1 MRSEN
6 QGTMKERLILQFD
19 KKRFKNKELL
29 ELGLELSFFLKKTFN
44 SGMQQMAK
52 MHFTCLLF
60 WFINSAR
67 DHQLLMES
75 V

>member
-29 ELGLELSFFLKKTFN
+29 ELGLELGFFLKKNFQFRNATDGQNAFYMSTFLVHK
-44 SGMQQMAK
+44 Q
-52 MHFTCLLF
+52 C
-60 WFINSAR
+60 
-67 DHQLLMES
+67 
-75 V
+75 